1 MNERANDE
9 RANDERANE
18 RMLFIYLF
26 LLCLHFWHLY
36 LRFLSFLNRR
46 EYESSLSALMQQR
59 RIANMNANDP
69 AITKISPINAGIV
82 ICMGTGMGMGDIL
95 VNDGVRITT

>member
-1 MNERANDE
+1 MNERV
-9 RANDERANE
+9 NE

-26 LLCLHFWHLY
+26 LLCLHFWHLD
-36 LRFLSFLNRR
+36 LRLLSFLNRR
-46 EYESSLSALMQQR
+46 EYESSLSALIQQR

-69 AITKISPINAGIV
+69 AMTKISPINAGIV
-82 ICMGTGMGMGDIL
+82 ICTGMGMDIGDIL

>member
-1 MNERANDE
+1 VNERV
-9 RANDERANE
+9 NE

-26 LLCLHFWHLY
+26 LLCLHFWHLD
-36 LRFLSFLNRR
+36 LRLLSFLNRR
-46 EYESSLSALMQQR
+46 EYESSLSALIQQR

-69 AITKISPINAGIV
+69 AMTKISPINAGIV
-82 ICMGTGMGMGDIL
+82 ICTGMGMDIGDIL

>member
-1 MNERANDE
+1 
-9 RANDERANE
+9 
-18 RMLFIYLF
+18 
-26 LLCLHFWHLY
+26 
-36 LRFLSFLNRR
+36 
-46 EYESSLSALMQQR
+46 MQQR

-82 ICMGTGMGMGDIL
+82 ICMGTGTGMGMGMGDIL